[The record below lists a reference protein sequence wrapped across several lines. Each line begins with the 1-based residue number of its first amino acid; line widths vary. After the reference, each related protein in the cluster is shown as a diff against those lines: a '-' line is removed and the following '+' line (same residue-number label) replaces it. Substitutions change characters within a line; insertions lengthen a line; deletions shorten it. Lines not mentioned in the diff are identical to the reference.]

1 MDSSALRDF
10 PLKALQSLSKDVD
23 ENIVK
28 PFSRMRESVRMEFVH
43 ARDNPLDGVRRAFD
57 LSKKALIAALL
68 LWVVWSYCTKMLD
81 PTVSAITS
89 FAFSV
94 PLSDGSNLNAAYYDP
109 KLVAAWLSISILTFF
124 LLAQNEFRAFLK
136 PLEWKGY
143 ITSLTAVA
151 IAILVPLMVDN
162 LEFSPD
168 KGLPFLLLG
177 IPAMAGYALSTG
189 DLPLILTWRAS
200 TYQTVRTG
208 VPLLI
213 FAFYALNVAMAPPI
227 LTEDLVNTSSALIV
241 GMAAISWILIQTEA
255 ANPEDQ
261 ERRYAAFMFI
271 LATPLILYT
280 VTRVIFLLN
289 NPDSVTRDR
298 WDLDWSFMTELNAFE
313 INVWPVEA
321 VFGEDSRWRFFT
333 AAVINSAR
341 VTLVSIVLCT
351 LLGIIIGVTRLSSN
365 RLASSLATI
374 YVEVFRNLP
383 LAVLLFLVWT
393 QMGETLPL
401 FGDEANIGGWIY
413 YSNKGF
419 WIPLAESWRV
429 YAFLMTFILLWAFTR
444 IKQNRDMR
452 RQGSVVDDSDRAV
465 LMRSGMWGA
474 VIVIGTVFVLG
485 DITTPEIIKLRPDSP
500 GTWRVADGTAF
511 EITPMFTAM
520 VLGLTLFTASVVAE
534 IVRGSIQALPR
545 GQVEAAVSLALT
557 PYQRLRLVI
566 LPQALR
572 SMVPLL
578 NSQYMNVWKN
588 SSLAIVVAYS
598 DVFYVIFV
606 MMNNVGRLI
615 PLFLLLLVTYQ
626 VGSLL
631 ISGIMNAYNA
641 RVTRV
646 KI

>member
-28 PFSRMRESVRMEFVH
+28 PFSRMRESVRREFVH
-43 ARDNPLDGVRRAFD
+43 ARDNPLDGARRAFD

-68 LWVVWSYCTKMLD
+68 LWAAWSYCTKMLD

-89 FAFSV
+89 FAFSI

-136 PLEWKGY
+136 PFEWKGY

-151 IAILVPLMVDN
+151 IAILIPLMVDN

-200 TYQTVRTG
+200 TYQTVRTC

-213 FAFYALNVAMAPPI
+213 FAYYALNVAMAPPI
-227 LTEDLVNTSSALIV
+227 LTEDLANTSSALIV
-241 GMAAISWILIQTEA
+241 AMAAISWILIQTEA

-280 VTRVIFLLN
+280 VTRIIFLLN

-365 RLASSLATI
+365 RLASSLATV

-401 FGDEANIGGWIY
+401 FGEEANIGGWIY

-429 YAFLMTFILLWAFTR
+429 YAFLATFILLWALTR
-444 IKQNRDMR
+444 IKQTIDMR
-452 RQGSVVDDSDRAV
+452 RQDSVVDDSDRAV
-465 LMRSGMWGA
+465 LMRSGIWGA

-485 DITTPEIIKLRPDSP
+485 DITTPEILKLRPDSP
-500 GTWRVADGTAF
+500 GTWRVVDGTAF

>member
-280 VTRVIFLLN
+280 VTRIIFLLN